1 MARTDQEVSPLA
13 RAFAAFQQP
22 TRMFGAAT
30 CFQGSEPC
38 GTASAPQPTPP
49 VPPARKAPPAVRAVQ
64 VTGLAPVRPEAWTSA
79 SGAFTI
85 VADAEDFQPVS
96 ELVNVLNGKGLRV
109 MPVVGLSAS
118 RHLEDVAQHGIDFA
132 VVPANALEAKS
143 DVRKAGGESIRYVAR
158 LYDEDL
164 HVLAS
169 REITDLREL
178 NGRTVNVGMPG
189 SGSDIAARA
198 VFDKLGITPVLTRH
212 DDLNARQRLRSGEID
227 AALFLEPRPSRSA
240 AEFGAEDRVHLV
252 PVPHDLLDG
261 AIYQPA
267 LLVASDYPGLVEKGA
282 PVRTVSVAN
291 VLAVAEPP
299 QRSGRYKRL
308 SRFVREFY
316 ARVGQLHQPE
326 HQPRWRDVDPA
337 ADVPGWTKFRPVQEV
352 LKLRTASR
360 GPEGPA
366 SAKRF

>member
-1 MARTDQEVSPLA
+1 MARSDQEVSPLA

-22 TRMFGAAT
+22 TQMFGAAS
-30 CFQGSEPC
+30 CFPGSEPC
-38 GTASAPQPTPP
+38 GTASAHPPTMPAPKATPP
-49 VPPARKAPPAVRAVQ
+49 IRAAHVGSVAPE
-64 VTGLAPVRPEAWTSA
+64 RPEAETSV

-85 VADAEDFQPVS
+85 MADAEDFQPVS
-96 ELVNVLNGKGLRV
+96 ELVNVLNGRGLRV

-118 RHLEDVAQHGIDFA
+118 RHLDDVAHHGIDFA
-132 VVPANALEAKS
+132 VVPANALEPKGDA
-143 DVRKAGGESIRYVAR
+143 RKAGDRTIRYIAR

-164 HVLAS
+164 HVLAG
-169 REITDLREL
+169 REINDLREL

-189 SGSDIAARA
+189 SGSDIAAHA
-198 VFDKLGITPVLTRH
+198 VFEALGITPVYTRY

-227 AALFLEPRPSRSA
+227 AALFLEPRPSRIA
-240 AEFGAEDRVHLV
+240 AEFGAEDRVHLI

-282 PVRTVSVAN
+282 PVRTVSVTN
-291 VLAVAEPP
+291 VLAMAEPP
-299 QRSGRYKRL
+299 QRSARYKRL
-308 SRFVREFY
+308 SRFASEFF
-316 ARVGQLHQPE
+316 ARVGQLQQPE

-337 ADVPGWTKFRPVQEV
+337 ADVPGWTKFRPATNV

-360 GPEGPA
+360 
-366 SAKRF
+366 